1 MTSER
6 IGFLRI
12 KKLTSAV
19 PLKYSCLDKDFMKA
33 FYYIF
38 SVFYW
43 VGIVGVTSVL
53 FFPVAAVIKGLT
65 FLFDKNLKILHMF
78 TSFWGSIYTWVNP
91 LWNVKTEGREK
102 IRKDGVYVAVSNH
115 FSTTDVFTVY
125 RLFFHF
131 KWVSKSENFKIPLIG
146 WNMTLNRYI
155 RLNRGSTK
163 GNAQMMKDAEA
174 ALRQGS
180 SVYIFPEGTRS
191 TTNEVKEFK
200 TGAFELAKRTKS
212 PILPIVIEGSQNA
225 LPKKGVI
232 LNGRHNI
239 LIRVLDE
246 IPYTEF
252 EHLESAE
259 IAEKVR
265 ALIAGELNKIR
276 HPE

>member
-1 MTSER
+1 M
-6 IGFLRI
+6 LRQGE
-12 KKLTSAV
+12 S
-19 PLKYSCLDKDFMKA
+19 MKV

-43 VGIVGVTSVL
+43 VCIVGFTSLL
-53 FFPVAAVIKGLT
+53 FFPIAALIKGAT
-65 FLFDKNLKILHMF
+65 FLFDKNLKLLHMF
-78 TSFWGSIYTWVNP
+78 TSFWGSLYTWINP

-102 IRKDGVYVAVSNH
+102 IRKDGVYVVVSNH

-191 TTNEVKEFK
+191 TTNEVKDFK
-200 TGAFELAKRTKS
+200 SGAFELARRTKS

-232 LNGRHNI
+232 LKGRHNI

-246 IPYTEF
+246 IPYADF
-252 EHLESAE
+252 ENLESAQ
-259 IAEKVR
+259 IAEKTKS
-265 ALIAGELNKIR
+265 LIVSELNKIR
-276 HPE
+276 LHG